1 MKRHVQ
7 EPGIRK
13 WSGNDLLDLQGEPL
27 KILDAFFSQWG
38 DCVICGCETTEDT
51 LAAGLVSIEGL
62 TLPVL
67 PTEVKVWPVYLVAA
81 EEHVQREYA
90 DDVVRDIAVNRYADV
105 VYTKPDTGVAFIE
118 LTQEGPRGFFE
129 GMRTSWLTNLKNA
142 VISYKGQISNLQKAD
157 IVLAGKIDDLTE
169 SGKKADKRIG
179 SLESYLPAELD
190 HIPGESDDTYR
201 IGQEVWVENEDGSR
215 TFYKCHDNT
224 KGAAVWKESG
234 IGSGT
239 GSGGADS
246 NGGGTTCNCDSLS
259 KEDILAILE
268 GRDIEDGDDD
278 CDCAPLSYDDIMEV
292 LGTLSPKVLAGSD
305 GMTIISADGN
315 ILKTK
320 N

>member
-38 DCVICGCETTEDT
+38 DCVICGCETTKDT
-51 LAAGLVSIEGL
+51 LAAGLVSIDGL

-67 PTEVKVWPVYLVAA
+67 PTEVKVWPIYLIAA

-118 LTQEGPRGFFE
+118 IAEEGPKGFFE
-129 GMRTSWLTNLKNA
+129 GMRALWLTGIKNALALYKEQITNLKTADTNMSNA
-142 VISYKGQISNLQKAD
+142 IS
-157 IVLAGKIDDLTE
+157 DLTK
-169 SGKKADKRIG
+169 SDVAKGKRILA
-179 SLESYLPAELD
+179 LESWLPKELD
-190 HIPGESDDTYR
+190 HIPNAGDDTYG
-201 IGQEVWVENEDGSR
+201 IGQEVWVENGDGSR

-224 KGAAVWKESG
+224 EGAAVWKESG
-234 IGSGT
+234 T
-239 GSGGADS
+239 GSGGSGTDS
-246 NGGGTTCNCDSLS
+246 SGTTCNCDSLS

-268 GRDIEDGDDD
+268 GRDIEDGDNDGD
-278 CDCAPLSYDDIMEV
+278 CDCEPLSYDDIMEV